1 MTTTSEVSEVARRVS
16 RGPMRVAVV
25 EGNGI
30 GPEITAATQRVL
42 QATGLV
48 FDWMPVLVGEG
59 ALARHGHPLPQ
70 ESVRMMQEIGLV
82 LKGPLIVEKLKGRV
96 VCRHDDGSEH
106 VYPSLN
112 NALRRELRLFV
123 NPRPLRGMGA
133 CSGRWADL
141 DIVIMREVTE
151 DVYAGLERAVG
162 EDRAEAIK
170 LTTRAAAQRVARYSF
185 EFARRNGRKRVTC
198 AHKANVLG
206 LTDGLFL
213 RCCREVALE
222 YPEVVFDDCMIDAAA
237 YALVKTPERFDVI
250 VTSNQY
256 GDILSDLGA
265 GLVGSLGLAPGAN
278 IGEAGAMFEA
288 SHGAAPDIA
297 GRGIAN
303 PIALILSG
311 ALLLRHVGA
320 LEEAKRVEG
329 AVRAVVIDGRTL
341 TPDLGG
347 SATTEEITDAIC
359 AQIEK
364 GAA

>member
-1 MTTTSEVSEVARRVS
+1 MSNPLRI
-16 RGPMRVAVV
+16 AVV
-25 EGNGI
+25 AGNGI
-30 GPEITAATQRVL
+30 GPEIIAATQRVL
-42 QATGLV
+42 VATGLA
-48 FDWMPVLVGEG
+48 FEWCPVPVGEDAV
-59 ALARHGHPLPQ
+59 ALHGHPLPQ
-70 ESVRMMQEIGLV
+70 ASVRQLQETGLA
-82 LKGPLIVEKLKGRV
+82 LKGPLIVEKLLGRV
-96 VCRHDDGSEH
+96 VCTHADGSEH

-123 NPRPLRGMGA
+123 NPRPLRGMGSL
-133 CSGRWADL
+133 SGRWADL

-151 DVYAGLERAVG
+151 DVYAGIERMVG
-162 EDRAEAIK
+162 PDRAEAVK
-170 LTTRAAAQRVARYSF
+170 LTTRTASLRVARYSF
-185 EFARRNGRKRVTC
+185 EFARKNRRRRVTC

-213 RCCREVALE
+213 RCCREVAAE
-222 YPEVVFDDCMIDAAA
+222 FPDIAFDDCMIDAAA
-237 YALVKTPERFDVI
+237 YALVKTPQRFDVI

-297 GRGIAN
+297 GKGIAN

-311 ALLLRHVGA
+311 ALLLRHAGA
-320 LEEAKRVEG
+320 SAEAARIEA
-329 AVRAVVIDGRTL
+329 AVRAVVVEAKTL

-347 SATTEEITDAIC
+347 KATTDELTAAIC
-359 AQIEK
+359 GRVEK
-364 GAA
+364 S

>member
-1 MTTTSEVSEVARRVS
+1 MN
-16 RGPMRVAVV
+16 PLRVAVV
-25 EGNGI
+25 AGNGI
-30 GPEITAATQRVL
+30 GPEITTATQRVL
-42 QATGLV
+42 EATGLA
-48 FDWMPVLVGEG
+48 FEWRPVAVGDEAV
-59 ALARHGHPLPQ
+59 ALHGHPLPQ
-70 ESVRMMQEIGLV
+70 ASVRQLQEIGLA

-96 VCRHDDGSEH
+96 VCRHEDGSEH
-106 VYPSLN
+106 IYPSLN

-123 NPRPLRGMGA
+123 NPRPLRGLGA
-133 CSGRWADL
+133 ISGRWADL

-151 DVYAGLERAVG
+151 DVYAGLERAVDA
-162 EDRAEAIK
+162 DRAEAIK
-170 LTTRAAAQRVARYSF
+170 LTTRAAALRVARYSF
-185 EFARRNGRKRVTC
+185 EFARKNGRRRVTC

-213 RCCREVALE
+213 NCCREVAAGFRDLA
-222 YPEVVFDDCMIDAAA
+222 FDDCMIDAAA
-237 YALVKTPERFDVI
+237 YALVKTPQRFDVI

-311 ALLLRHVGA
+311 ALLLRHAGA
-320 LEEAKRVEG
+320 VREAARVEA
-329 AVRAVVIDGRTL
+329 AVRAVVVDGQTL

-347 SATTEEITDAIC
+347 RATTEELTAAIC
-359 AQIEK
+359 ARVK
-364 GAA
+364 GPAP

>member
-1 MTTTSEVSEVARRVS
+1 MSN
-16 RGPMRVAVV
+16 PIRVAVV
-25 EGNGI
+25 AGNGI

-42 QATGLV
+42 EATGLA
-48 FDWMPVLVGEG
+48 FDWVPVPVGEEAV
-59 ALARHGHPLPQ
+59 ALHGHPLPQ
-70 ESVRMMQEIGLV
+70 ASVEKLQQIGLA
-82 LKGPLIVEKLKGRV
+82 LKGPLIVEKHKGRV
-96 VCRHDDGSEH
+96 VCTHADGSEH

-133 CSGRWADL
+133 LSGRWADL

-151 DVYAGLERAVG
+151 DVYAGLERQVDA
-162 EDRAEAIK
+162 DRAEAIK
-170 LTTRAAAQRVARYSF
+170 LTTRSAAMRVARYSF
-185 EFARRNGRKRVTC
+185 EFARRNGRRRVTC

-213 RCCREVALE
+213 DCCRAVATE
-222 YPEVVFDDCMIDAAA
+222 YPAIAFEDCMIDATA
-237 YALVKTPERFDVI
+237 YALVKTPRRFDLI

-278 IGEAGAMFEA
+278 IGEKGAMFEA

-311 ALLLRHVGA
+311 ALLLRHIGLARDAVRV
-320 LEEAKRVEG
+320 EEA
-329 AVRAVVIDGRTL
+329 VRTVLITGQVL

-347 SATTEEITDAIC
+347 NGSTQQVTDAIC
-359 AQIEK
+359 SRLRTVL
-364 GAA
+364 